1 MRPASDSSAPF
12 APEVL
17 HPDQLPSYVLPDTG
31 LEMGASLGNSK
42 CWVNTKGN
50 GTIEYLFSTELGK
63 IMIGPMTLCYSS
75 IGSELA
81 RGRAEPHEARACPP
95 CELLSAERTDAFV
108 QLQPENPGTF
118 EVHPAYQRH
127 RFTLPHAL
135 EVVETT
141 FVPKGGDEQAILY
154 RQLEITNR
162 SPLSRSLRIYGFAH
176 LRGETEPDL
185 EIVFH
190 PEQQALMASNRCH
203 PNDARVF
210 GVTTPV
216 AAFETTF
223 DSSLV
228 YNTQMRPLSNR
239 TTCQGGHMLGAL
251 QVDLAVPP
259 GETCRLAF
267 LATFSPHGPA
277 EALQILDRG
286 RDAEAALQ
294 ATIDCYQQQLAS
306 AQLLT
311 PDPTLNQGALWA
323 KVNMLRVM
331 ADYPEGPAFTNDPS
345 RSSAVVARDA
355 CWFVYGCDHFLP
367 AFSSRLLEALAQR
380 QNPSGKI
387 IEFYDAVTGAT
398 EDYGLNINDNTP
410 LFILAVNHHW
420 RSTGCREELER
431 LYPAVRRAAQY
442 ILSQEDERGLV
453 FCTATGQ
460 DLHGIIGWRNII
472 PNYRISGAVT
482 EVNAECAAALRAA
495 GHLAENLGRPHQ
507 EAQEFMQA
515 AKRLTEAINTHLLN
529 PETGV
534 YYLTLDVDGSQR
546 SEITADEVF
555 PVIFRVAPDEVAF
568 HIISRLNYPDFWT
581 EAGLRT
587 TSQQS
592 LDYNAYQQWGLL
604 GGVWP
609 GMTWWFAFAAAR
621 YHPDVM
627 VKALHASFAHYARDP
642 KKHNTVPGQFSEWFD
657 GESLVNRGMRLSPW
671 EAPRFL
677 WAAVE
682 GVCGLMLRPGEQ
694 HPQMHPL
701 LPEEWRWVGLRRL
714 PYHGHLLSCFVARE
728 QQRFRL
734 YSDQP
739 INTRHHLEVF
749 QEEVSDQVL
758 VLNGH
763 LEHLALRRPGE
774 VTLCIGN
781 TSRETVVSP
790 VYLLAQLLHPE
801 QPYQLTI
808 YNSERQ
814 AWVTGRSGPGQA
826 LSSLAV
832 TIEVQGFRILRWRQA
847 G

>member
-1 MRPASDSSAPF
+1 MRPALDSAVPF
-12 APEVL
+12 APEAL
-17 HPDQLPSYVLPDTG
+17 PPDQLPSYVLPDTG
-31 LEMGASLGNSK
+31 LEMGASLGNGK

-50 GTIEYLFSTELGK
+50 GTIEHLFSTELGK
-63 IMIGPMTLCYSS
+63 IVMGPMTLCYSS

-81 RGRAEPHEARACPP
+81 RGRAEPREARACPP
-95 CELLSAERTDAFV
+95 CELLSAERPDAFV
-108 QLQPENPGTF
+108 QIQPETPGTF
-118 EVHPAYQRH
+118 ELHPAYQRH
-127 RFTLPHAL
+127 QFTLPHAL
-135 EVVETT
+135 DVVETT
-141 FVPKGGDEQAILY
+141 FVPKGGEEQAILY

-162 SPLSRSLRIYGFAH
+162 APLLRQLRIYGFAH

-185 EIVFH
+185 EATFH
-190 PEQQALMASNRCH
+190 PEQQVLMASNRCH
-203 PNDARVF
+203 PDDTRVF

-228 YNTQMRPLSNR
+228 YNTQMRALSNQ

-251 QVDLAVPP
+251 QVDLDVPP
-259 GETCRLAF
+259 GETRRLAF
-267 LATFSPHGPA
+267 LATFSPHGSA

-294 ATIDCYQQQLAS
+294 ATIDYYGQQLAS

-311 PDPTLNQGALWA
+311 PDPILNQGALWA

-367 AFSSRLLEALAQR
+367 TFSCRLLEALAQR
-380 QNPSGKI
+380 QEDSGKI
-387 IEFYDAVTGAT
+387 IEFYDAVTGQT

-420 RSTGCREELER
+420 RSTGHRDELER
-431 LYPAVRRAAQY
+431 LYPAVRRAAEY

-453 FCTATGQ
+453 FCTAAGQ
-460 DLHGIIGWRNII
+460 ELYGIIGWRNII
-472 PNYRISGAVT
+472 PHYRISGAVT

-495 GHLAENLGRPHQ
+495 GHLAENLGRPHP
-507 EAQEFMQA
+507 EAQEFTQA

-534 YYLTLDVDGSQR
+534 YYLALDVDGSLR
-546 SEITADEVF
+546 SEVTADEVF
-555 PVIFRVAPDEVAF
+555 PVIFRVAPEEVAF
-568 HIISRLNYPDFWT
+568 RIISRLNYPDFWT

-592 LDYNAYQQWGLL
+592 LEYNAYQQWGLL

-609 GMTWWFAFAAAR
+609 GMTWWYAFAAAR

-682 GVCGLMLRPGEQ
+682 GVCGVMLRPGGQ

-701 LPEEWRWVGLRRL
+701 LPEDWRWVGIRRL
-714 PYHGHLLSCFVARE
+714 PYHGHCFSFFATEE
-728 QQRFRL
+728 QGRFRL
-734 YSDQP
+734 YTDHP
-739 INTRHHLEVF
+739 MNTRHHLE
-749 QEEVSDQVL
+749 QYEEECSNQVL

-763 LEHLALRRPGE
+763 LEHLALRRPDE

-781 TSRETVVSP
+781 TSRETTVSP
-790 VYLLAQLLHPE
+790 VYLLNHILAPE
-801 QPYQLTI
+801 QPYQLSI

-832 TIEVQGFRILRWRQA
+832 TIEAQGFRILRWRQA
-847 G
+847 D